1 MYRYAIHLLC
11 RKTML
16 ITIDENDSRPI
27 YRQIADDIRLL
38 IVRGELKEGDSL
50 PSVRQLAGD
59 LGVNL
64 NTVAVAYRELQSDGL
79 LTVKHGAGA
88 VVSSLTSNIKGDDE
102 LRKPLRGA
110 LAQMFLAG
118 LSWGEIMNLV
128 VDEMSAILKEGK

>member
-1 MYRYAIHLLC
+1 
-11 RKTML
+11 ML
-16 ITIDENDSRPI
+16 IIIDENDNRPI
-27 YRQIADDIRLL
+27 YRQIADEIRLF

-50 PSVRQLAGD
+50 PPIRQLAGD

-64 NTVAVAYRELQSDGL
+64 NTVATAYRELQGDGL

-88 VVSSLTSNIKGDDE
+88 IVASLTTDSKNEEE

-118 LSWGEIMNLV
+118 LTWGEIMNLV
-128 VDEMSAILKEGK
+128 VDEMSVILKAGK

>member
-1 MYRYAIHLLC
+1 
-11 RKTML
+11 ML

-64 NTVAVAYRELQSDGL
+64 NTVATAYRELQSDGL

-88 VVSSLTSNIKGDDE
+88 VVSSLTSDAKGDDE
-102 LRKPLRGA
+102 LRKSLRGA